1 MAHAE
6 AILPLACLRERA
18 TTDLVL
24 SGLEASGVACALFS
38 PDDELSYGSAAF
50 RALFDVQ
57 PGARTFADI
66 MRRCHAKSVGPKMS
80 GPIDAF
86 LDMAS
91 AKRRSTPQRTFE
103 IDIRDDRWF
112 LVNETL
118 LAGGWLWSVFTDITM
133 LKSNEHMLQLARDA
147 AQLAA
152 DTDPLTGLFN
162 RRAAMA
168 RLDAEM
174 RIAFRDCTQLS
185 LALIDLDHFKT
196 INDRFGHARGDEVLR
211 HFAAAG
217 RRQLRGGDT
226 FARVGGEEF
235 LMLMPGAGLRE
246 ATRAVERLRRHV
258 AQEKNRI
265 GLGCAYTMSAGVAE
279 YCGNA
284 AEDLFERADR
294 ALYRAKHLGRDRIE
308 QAD

>member
-1 MAHAE
+1 MAHAD

-66 MRRCHAKSVGPKMS
+66 MRRCHEKSVGPKMS

-118 LAGGWLWSVFTDITM
+118 LAGG
-133 LKSNEHMLQLARDA
+133 
-147 AQLAA
+147 
-152 DTDPLTGLFN
+152 
-162 RRAAMA
+162 
-168 RLDAEM
+168 
-174 RIAFRDCTQLS
+174 
-185 LALIDLDHFKT
+185 
-196 INDRFGHARGDEVLR
+196 
-211 HFAAAG
+211 
-217 RRQLRGGDT
+217 
-226 FARVGGEEF
+226 
-235 LMLMPGAGLRE
+235 
-246 ATRAVERLRRHV
+246 
-258 AQEKNRI
+258 
-265 GLGCAYTMSAGVAE
+265 
-279 YCGNA
+279 
-284 AEDLFERADR
+284 
-294 ALYRAKHLGRDRIE
+294 
-308 QAD
+308 